1 MPPRFVLD
9 HNFPQPVLGALGYIR
24 EAELLPL
31 ADVDARLTKDY
42 EDWQILLALR
52 QLGGFDGFVTLD
64 SAMARQPKE
73 LAVLRQT
80 RLTLVIL
87 ESAGHDPILATGL
100 LLIHLG
106 HMANQTKPRV
116 AQLWIL
122 RPPRLT
128 SHITPLQQLETI
140 TGKPGETG
148 LVLYKRWK
156 LSQAEL
162 TRPVLP

>member
-9 HNFPQPVLGALGYIR
+9 HNFPQPVLGALRYIR
-24 EAELLPL
+24 EAQLVPL
-31 ADVDARLTKDY
+31 GQVDARLTKDY

-52 QLGGFDGFVTLD
+52 QLGGIDGFVTLD
-64 SAMARQPKE
+64 SAMARHPKE
-73 LAVLRQT
+73 LAILRQT
-80 RLTLVIL
+80 RLTLVVL

-106 HMANQTKPRV
+106 HIANQTKPRV

-128 SHITPLQQLETI
+128 SHITPLQQLQTI
-140 TGKPGETG
+140 ATRPGESGKT
-148 LVLYKRWK
+148 LYGKWK
-156 LSQAEL
+156 LSQSEL
-162 TRPVLP
+162 TQPVLP